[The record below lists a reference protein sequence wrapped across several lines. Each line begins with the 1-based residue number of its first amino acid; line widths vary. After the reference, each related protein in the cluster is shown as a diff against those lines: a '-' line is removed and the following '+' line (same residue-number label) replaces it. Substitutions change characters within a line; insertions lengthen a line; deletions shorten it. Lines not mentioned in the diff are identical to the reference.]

1 MHTRRDFGKIALST
15 AAVAAPLSMLRGA
28 ARINSTVDGVKLGAI
43 SYCFRAM
50 PRPQGADYIDIV
62 VKACVECGV
71 GYLELTSPMVEPA
84 NTLPGGGRVPP
95 DTPENRKMRAD
106 LRQWRL
112 AEPLSRFKEIHKKF
126 DDAGI
131 DVFAYVMTFAEDF
144 PNEEID
150 VVFRQA
156 RALGVNII
164 GTNQTTVGMGP
175 KLVPFAEKY
184 KMTLSFHNHAKS
196 GDPNEVASPE
206 SYEKLFAMSKYFK
219 ANLDIG
225 HFTAGNNDGIAFI
238 EKHHDRITHMHL
250 KDRKRNDGPNMPWGE
265 GETPLKQALQL
276 IKEKH
281 YPIYCII
288 EYEYKGAGTPIEET
302 KKCMAYMRAAL
313 A

>member
-1 MHTRRDFGKIALST
+1 
-15 AAVAAPLSMLRGA
+15 
-28 ARINSTVDGVKLGAI
+28 
-43 SYCFRAM
+43 M
-50 PRPQGADYIDIV
+50 PRPPGGDYIDTI

-71 GYLELTSPMVEPA
+71 GYVELTSPMVEPA

-112 AEPLSRFKEIHKKF
+112 AEPLTRFKEIRKKF
-126 DDAGI
+126 DAAGI
-131 DVFAYVMTFAEDF
+131 DLFAYVMTFAEDF
-144 PNEEID
+144 PDEEID

-156 RALGVNII
+156 HALGVNII
-164 GTNQTTVGMGP
+164 GTNQTTVGMAP
-175 KLVPFAEKY
+175 KLVPYAEKY
-184 KMTLSFHNHAKS
+184 KMILSFHNHAKS

-206 SYEKLFAMSKYFK
+206 SYERLFGMSKYFK

-225 HFTAGNNDGIAFI
+225 HFTAGNNDGVAFI

-265 GETPLKQALQL
+265 GDTPLKQALQL

-288 EYEYKGAGTPIEET
+288 EYEYKGTGTPIEET

>member
-15 AAVAAPLSMLRGA
+15 LPVAASLSQLRGA
-28 ARINSTVDGVKLGAI
+28 ARIHSTVSGVKLGAI
-43 SYCFRAM
+43 SYCFRAI
-50 PRPQGADYIDIV
+50 PRPAEGDYIDTI

-95 DTPENRKMRAD
+95 DTPEFNKMRAD

-112 AEPLSRFKEIHKKF
+112 NAPLTRFREIRRKF

-131 DVFAYVMTFAEDF
+131 EVFGYVMTFAEDF
-144 PNEEID
+144 PDEEID
-150 VVFRQA
+150 VVFKQA
-156 RALGVNII
+156 QALGVGII
-164 GTNQTTVGMGP
+164 GTNQTTVGMAP
-175 KLVPFAEKY
+175 KLVPYAEKY
-184 KMTLSFHNHAKS
+184 KMNLSFHNHAKS
-196 GDPNEVASPE
+196 DDPNEVASPE

-276 IKEKH
+276 MKAKH
-281 YPIYCII
+281 YPIYCVV
-288 EYEYKGAGTPIEET
+288 EYEYKGTGTPIEET

>member
-1 MHTRRDFGKIALST
+1 MHTRRDFSKIALST
-15 AAVAAPLSMLRGA
+15 LSVAAPLARLQGA

-50 PRPQGADYIDIV
+50 PRPAGADYIDTI
-62 VKACVECGV
+62 VKACVECGI
-71 GYLELTSPMVEPA
+71 GYVELTSPMVEPA

-112 AEPLSRFKEIHKKF
+112 AAPLSRFKEIRKKF

-131 DVFAYVMTFAEDF
+131 DVFGYVMTFAEDF
-144 PNEEID
+144 PDEEID
-150 VVFRQA
+150 VVFKQA
-156 RALGVNII
+156 QALGVNII
-164 GTNQTTVGMGP
+164 GTNQTTVGMAP
-175 KLVPFAEKY
+175 KLVPYAEKY

-196 GDPNEVASPE
+196 DDANEVASPE
-206 SYEKLFAMSKYFK
+206 SYEKLFGMSKYFK

-265 GETPLKQALQL
+265 GETPLKQALRL

-281 YPIYCII
+281 YPIYCVI
-288 EYEYKGAGTPIEET
+288 EYEYKGTGTPIEET

>member
-15 AAVAAPLSMLRGA
+15 LSAAVPLARLQGA
-28 ARINSTVDGVKLGAI
+28 ARINSTVGGVKLGAI

-50 PRPQGADYIDIV
+50 PRPAGADYIDTI
-62 VKACVECGV
+62 VKACVECGI
-71 GYLELTSPMVEPA
+71 GYVELTSPMVGPA

-112 AEPLSRFKEIHKKF
+112 TAPLTRFKEIRKKF

-131 DVFAYVMTFAEDF
+131 EVFGYVMTFAEDF
-144 PNEEID
+144 PDEEID
-150 VVFRQA
+150 VVFKQA
-156 RALGVNII
+156 QALGVNII
-164 GTNQTTVGMGP
+164 GTNQTTVGMAP
-175 KLVPFAEKY
+175 KLIPYAEKY
-184 KMTLSFHNHAKS
+184 KMNLSFHNHAKS
-196 GDPNEVASPE
+196 DDANEVASPE
-206 SYEKLFAMSKYFK
+206 SFEKLFGMSRYFK

-276 IKEKH
+276 IKTKH
-281 YPIYCII
+281 YPIYCVI
-288 EYEYKGAGTPIEET
+288 EYEYKGTGTPIEET